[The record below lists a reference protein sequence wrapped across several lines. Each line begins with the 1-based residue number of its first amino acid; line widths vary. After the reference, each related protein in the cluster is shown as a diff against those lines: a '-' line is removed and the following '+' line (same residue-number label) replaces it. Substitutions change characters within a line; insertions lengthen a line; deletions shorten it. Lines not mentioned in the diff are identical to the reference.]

1 MSHLNLEIS
10 RKCNQNCFYCFN
22 SSSISERT
30 GIVSFENW
38 QTILGMM
45 HESGLKSVHITGGE
59 PFMWS
64 KTVDLLDYAQNI
76 GLDTSILSNG
86 FQIQSL
92 AKTHTEVL
100 RKLKVAQISL
110 DTTNP
115 TMHDSRRGSEGA
127 WQQAMDAIAALRE
140 LNVSVEISC
149 VVDDENVSELLAV
162 GNFAKSIGASLIVR
176 PLVSIGRASTNQISY
191 LFQKRLEKSLLEL
204 KQANV
209 NVICDRFNYVPVTES
224 IDEHNWQQDIFT
236 IEPDGR
242 FRGSKGFVYGNSSI
256 TNALELLQVS

>member
-10 RKCNQNCFYCFN
+10 RKCNQKCFYCFN
-22 SSSISERT
+22 NSGISEKT
-30 GIVSFENW
+30 GIISFESW

-64 KTVDLLDYAQNI
+64 KTIDLLCYAQNI

-86 FQIQSL
+86 FQIDSL
-92 AKTHTEVL
+92 AKTHADVL
-100 RKLKVAQISL
+100 INLKVAQISL
-110 DTTNP
+110 DS
-115 TMHDSRRGSEGA
+115 MHPKIHDYRRGCEGA

-149 VVDDENVSELLAV
+149 VVDDENVSELIAI

-176 PLVSIGRASTNQISY
+176 PLVSKGRASTTKISS
-191 LFQKRLEKSLLEL
+191 LCQKRLEKSLIEL

-209 NVICDRFNYVPVTES
+209 NVVCDRFSYVPVIES
-224 IDEHNWQQDIFT
+224 TDEQNWQQNIFT

-242 FRGSKGFVYGNSSI
+242 FRGSRGFVYGNSSI